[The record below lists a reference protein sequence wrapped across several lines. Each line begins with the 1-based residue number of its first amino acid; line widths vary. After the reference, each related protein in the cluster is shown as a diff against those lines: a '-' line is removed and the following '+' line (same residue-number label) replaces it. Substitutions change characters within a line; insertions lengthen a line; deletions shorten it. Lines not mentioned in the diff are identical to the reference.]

1 MEFIIFGSGSGLPV
15 LDKGLSSIY
24 VEHQGK
30 KLLFDCGEGSSYHL
44 LRHELCQNEIDA
56 IIISHYHPDHAT
68 GLLMLIQMLYLQQRS
83 KRLQVF
89 LPERVADFEA
99 ILQFHYTFKQRW
111 PFELHLHPMEELP
124 HIYPEVQIHL
134 TDHLEGYKDI
144 IQELGLPNQMKS
156 WAFRVDNWVYSSD
169 IETTDCLAPILQDL
183 DTLVVDALHP
193 KLEQILKLKE
203 YRIRQIIL
211 NHGLSPE
218 LDEWLQNNEHGNFI
232 VAEENVPY
240 HI

>member
-1 MEFIIFGSGSGLPV
+1 M
-15 LDKGLSSIY
+15 
-24 VEHQGK
+24 
-30 KLLFDCGEGSSYHL
+30 
-44 LRHELCQNEIDA
+44 
-56 IIISHYHPDHAT
+56 
-68 GLLMLIQMLYLQQRS
+68 
-83 KRLQVF
+83 
-89 LPERVADFEA
+89 
-99 ILQFHYTFKQRW
+99 
-111 PFELHLHPMEELP
+111 
-124 HIYPEVQIHL
+124 
-134 TDHLEGYKDI
+134 
-144 IQELGLPNQMKS
+144 
-156 WAFRVDNWVYSSD
+156 DNWVYSSD

-193 KLEQILKLKE
+193 KLEQILKLKR